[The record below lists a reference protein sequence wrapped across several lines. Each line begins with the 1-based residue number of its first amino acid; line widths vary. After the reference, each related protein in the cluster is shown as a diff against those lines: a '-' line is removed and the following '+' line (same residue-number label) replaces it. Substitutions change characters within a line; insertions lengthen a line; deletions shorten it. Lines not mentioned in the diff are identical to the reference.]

1 MAPAAPDWDG
11 PRERYAWEENG
22 TMGIHGETTTVAE
35 KRGQLGT
42 VICARCGEV
51 IDTLPTNGVKT
62 MYGFCGQPECRAR
75 KDADEGDAR

>member
-1 MAPAAPDWDG
+1 MELRLVWDG
-11 PRERYAWEENG
+11 PREICAWGENG
-22 TMGIHGETTTVAE
+22 TMGIHGETAVVAE

-62 MYGFCGQPECRAR
+62 MYGLCNEADCRVR
-75 KDADEGDAR
+75 KGADEGDTR

>member
-1 MAPAAPDWDG
+1 
-11 PRERYAWEENG
+11 
-22 TMGIHGETTTVAE
+22 MGIHGETAVVAE

-62 MYGFCGQPECRAR
+62 MYGLCNEADCRVR
-75 KDADEGDAR
+75 KGADEGDTR